1 MAARHDAEILLN
13 TILERMGQPFYAVD
27 GEWHITLYNEDAARH
42 FGRPATE
49 MLGRRLW
56 DVFAH
61 DVHAARGRILFD
73 AMARRTIVKG
83 ETQSM
88 IGERW
93 VSYCMFPL
101 ADGLGVIFHD
111 VTDRRKAEEHR
122 DQAEESLR
130 KRTAELEAVLATIPT
145 AVWFTYD
152 RNLRKVVGNRR
163 ASDLLRLPHE
173 GDLAVLLQDP
183 AAVRIYRNGEEVLP
197 DARPLH
203 RAARGEEVKDE
214 LLEVRFDNGD
224 RRMLLLRAAP
234 LRDAAGVVQGA
245 VCAAADVTER
255 HRYERHLK
263 LLLNELS
270 HRVKNTLT
278 IVQSIAALTLKDTD
292 AVARSEFDQRLLT
305 LGSVHSLLINEN
317 WDGAKLQDVARASL
331 KTHIGRGRER
341 VRIVGEDFRLH
352 PSSAVALS
360 MALHELGTNALK
372 YGALSAEDGLVV
384 VRWTAT
390 DQRFRLRWQESGG
403 PTVVAPKRKG
413 FGSRM
418 IEEALSIELQG
429 DVRIE
434 YLPGGVVCT
443 IDAPLDAVR
452 DGKAKA

>member
-1 MAARHDAEILLN
+1 MAARPDAEILLN

-27 GEWHITLYNEDAARH
+27 SEWHITLYNEDAARH
-42 FGRPATE
+42 FGRPAAE
-49 MLGRRLW
+49 MLGRKLW

-61 DVHAARGRILFD
+61 DVHAVRGRILFD

-83 ETQSM
+83 ETLSM

-101 ADGLGVIFHD
+101 GDGLGVIFHD

-152 RNLRKVVGNRR
+152 RDLRKVVGNRR
-163 ASDLLRLPHE
+163 AFDLLRLPRE

-183 AAVRIYRNGEEVLP
+183 SAVRVYRTGEEVPP

-214 LLEVRFDNGD
+214 LFDVRFDSGD
-224 RRMLLLRAAP
+224 RRTLLLRAAP
-234 LRDAAGVVQGA
+234 LRDAAGMVQGA

-255 HRYERHLK
+255 HRYESHLK
-263 LLLNELS
+263 LLLNELT

-278 IVQSIAALTLKDTD
+278 VVQSIAAITLKDID
-292 AVARSEFDQRLLT
+292 ATARSEFDQRLLT
-305 LGSVHSLLINEN
+305 LGSVHSLLTDQN
-317 WDGAKLQDVARASL
+317 WNGALLHDVARASL
-331 KTHIGRGRER
+331 SAHLGGGHKRLNFD
-341 VRIVGEDFRLH
+341 GEDFRLH
-352 PSSAVALS
+352 PRSAIALS
-360 MALHELGTNALK
+360 MALHELATNALK
-372 YGALSAEDGLVV
+372 YGALSAEGGLVSV
-384 VRWTAT
+384 CWSAR
-390 DQRFRLRWQESGG
+390 DERFRLRWEESGG
-403 PTVVAPKRKG
+403 PIVVAPKRKG

-418 IEEALSIELQG
+418 IEQALAIELQG

-434 YLPGGVVCT
+434 YLQSGVVCT
-443 IDAPLDAVR
+443 IDAPLGAIR
-452 DGKAKA
+452 DGKAEA